1 MAKIMISAGEVSGD
15 LHASHLMMEIK
26 KLLPDVKFVGIGG
39 DRMQSVGME
48 LIYHIRQMGIV
59 GFSEVIKQLP
69 FIRSVFRTLKFFFKQ
84 SPPDLL
90 ILIDYP
96 GFNLRLAKLAK
107 KYQIPVMYYIAPQI
121 WAWGYWRVEKL
132 VKYVD
137 RAAVIFPFEERILN
151 QAGVKATYVGHPLLD
166 FLTPVSNRNDFFQKY
181 SIIPEN
187 KILGLLPGS
196 RISEVNR
203 LLPEMLL
210 IAQQLKEKYPDL
222 QVLIAGSESVEP
234 NVYQS
239 ILEKFPASRLLERA
253 TYNIMNYADALLIA
267 SGTATLEA
275 ALFGTPMAIVYR
287 TSRLTYWLAKFV
299 ARVQCIG
306 LPNILAEKIIVP
318 EFIQNQFKVKNVL
331 KVMEELLFNPG
342 ANAEQRKELA
352 IVRQRVGEK
361 GAAARA
367 ARLAVNFIH
376 PKIGVD
382 DGKN

>member
-1 MAKIMISAGEVSGD
+1 MAKIMLSAGEVSGD
-15 LHASHLMMEIK
+15 LHASHLMTAIK
-26 KLLPDVKFVGIGG
+26 QLLPEIEFIGIGG
-39 DRMQSVGME
+39 DRMQSIGME
-48 LIYHIRQMGIV
+48 LSYHIRQMGIV

-69 FIRSVFRTLKFFFKQ
+69 FIRSVFRNLEGQFKQ

-132 VKYVD
+132 VQYVD
-137 RAAVIFPFEERILN
+137 LAAVIFPFEERILN

-166 FLTPVSNRNDFFQKY
+166 FLMPNSSRDDFFQNHA
-181 SIIPEN
+181 IHPEN

-196 RISEVNR
+196 RISEIHR

-210 IAQQLKEKYPDL
+210 TAQKLKEKYPAL
-222 QVLIAGSESVEP
+222 QVLIAGAESVDSG
-234 NVYQS
+234 VYEA
-239 ILEKFPASRLLERA
+239 ILQKFRGVQLLKHS
-253 TYNIMNYADALLIA
+253 TYDLMNYADALLIA

-275 ALFGTPMAIVYR
+275 ALFGTPMAIAYR

-318 EFIQNQFKVKNVL
+318 EFIQHRFNAENVFNVL
-331 KVMEELLFNPG
+331 EELLFNPV
-342 ANAEQRKELA
+342 ANAAQRKELA
-352 IVRQRVGEK
+352 IIRQRIGEK
-361 GAAARA
+361 GAAARTA
-367 ARLAVNFIH
+367 QLAVNLLLH
-376 PKIGVD
+376 
-382 DGKN
+382 

>member
-1 MAKIMISAGEVSGD
+1 MFSAGEVSGD
-15 LHASHLMMEIK
+15 LHASHLMVEIK
-26 KLLPDVKFVGIGG
+26 NILPEATFVGIGG
-39 DRMQSVGME
+39 DRMQAAGLE
-48 LIYHIRQMGIV
+48 FIYHIRQMGIV

-69 FIRSVFRTLKFFFKQ
+69 FIRSIFRHLEAVFQK

-107 KYQIPVMYYIAPQI
+107 KYQIPVMYYIAPQV

-137 RAAVIFPFEERILN
+137 KAAVIFPFEERILN
-151 QAGVKATYVGHPLLD
+151 QAGVNAAYVGHPLLD
-166 FLTPVSNRNDFFQKY
+166 FLKPDSNRNDFLQKFHL
-181 SIIPEN
+181 SGEN

-196 RISEVNR
+196 RISEINR

-210 IAQQLKEKYPDL
+210 TAKRLSDKYPDL
-222 QVLIAGSESVEP
+222 QVLIGGAESVDP
-234 NVYQS
+234 GVYQT
-239 ILEKFPASRLLERA
+239 ILTQFPAARLLFNK

-275 ALFGTPMAIVYR
+275 ALFGTPMVIVYK

-318 EFIQNQFKVKNVL
+318 EFVQNKFKAANVFGVL
-331 KVMEELLFNPG
+331 EELLYNPS
-342 ANAEQRKELA
+342 ANAAQRRELA
-352 IVRQRVGEK
+352 IVQQCIGEK
-361 GAAARA
+361 GAAKRA
-367 ARLAVNFIH
+367 ARFAVDLI
-376 PKIGVD
+376 
-382 DGKN
+382 